1 MNLNSERLA
10 TRLEA
15 AVGTLEERTDAEV
28 VVVLTASTWRGQR
41 EAVVFGALMAWL
53 TTAFLCWSPWVF
65 ADTLIPLESA
75 LVGLLTWRV
84 ARRWPETLRRFAP
97 TAAARAHEDA
107 ADQAFL
113 AEGVDATRD
122 RLGVLVFVDLAANRV
137 TLRADHG
144 ILGRVSDAQLTRLV
158 WDSASE
164 DGLLASLHALG
175 DLLAER
181 IPATRVER
189 DGLSNRPRVL
199 A

>member
-1 MNLNSERLA
+1 MNLNSEQLA

-15 AVGTLEERTDAEV
+15 AVGALEERTDAEV

-41 EAVVFGALMAWL
+41 EAVIFGALMAWL

-75 LVGLLTWRV
+75 LVGLLSWRV
-84 ARRWPETLRRFAP
+84 ARRWPQTLRRFAR
-97 TAAARAHEDA
+97 TASDRAHEDA

-122 RLGVLVFVDLAANRV
+122 RLGVLVFVDLAARRV
-137 TLRADHG
+137 TLKPDHG
-144 ILGRVSDAQLTRLV
+144 ILGRVTEAQLSRLA
-158 WDSASE
+158 WDTTSI
-164 DGLLASLHALG
+164 DGLVTSLLALG

-181 IPATRVER
+181 VPATRVDRE
-189 DGLSNRPRVL
+189 GLSNRPRVL
-199 A
+199 T

>member
-1 MNLNSERLA
+1 MNLNSEQLA

-15 AVGTLEERTDAEV
+15 AVGALEERTDAEV

-41 EAVVFGALMAWL
+41 EAVIFGALMAWL

-75 LVGLLTWRV
+75 LVGLLSWRV
-84 ARRWPETLRRFAP
+84 ARRWPQTLRRFAR
-97 TAAARAHEDA
+97 TASDRAHEDA

-122 RLGVLVFVDLAANRV
+122 RLGVLVFVDLAARRV
-137 TLRADHG
+137 SLKPDHG
-144 ILGRVSDAQLTRLV
+144 ILGRVTEAQLSRLA
-158 WDSASE
+158 WDTTSI
-164 DGLLASLHALG
+164 DGLVTSLLALG

-181 IPATRVER
+181 VPATRVDRE
-189 DGLSNRPRVL
+189 GLSNRPRVL
-199 A
+199 T